1 MNSITFKIKR
11 NLDIYKKT
19 SYLSSSVFMWC
30 VMTLYFV
37 YKGLDFTE
45 IALLQSIG
53 AVFEIL
59 FEIPTGV
66 LSDKRGHA
74 FVLKI
79 SSVSRVVAVF
89 FLFIFN
95 QFYLLILSE
104 LFFAIASSAQ
114 SGANTALVYE
124 SLKKTESVKGYSS
137 FLADIRG
144 KQAIIRLVVR
154 IITPV
159 VFSFNQEIPIILSA
173 VIYLVIGYFTFKLTE
188 PSRDNQSDADSSAS
202 ATKLKIRD
210 ILKRKVFIVCSILSA
225 VVFVV
230 VSNYSQYIG
239 PFLQGAGFNIAFL
252 GAVYAFGS
260 LGEYLGSKFT
270 KKIADKK
277 SIVVLFT
284 LPLVI
289 FIFCILGGVIPSF
302 FGGAIAYFG
311 ISMVN
316 TPFSILLSEQI
327 NKSISSKYRATLLSV
342 SNQISQF
349 LSIIADPIIGYSID
363 YIGFNRTYFYF
374 GSASIILITILV
386 LIWLLFFKANKK
398 ESPS

>member
-1 MNSITFKIKR
+1 
-11 NLDIYKKT
+11 
-19 SYLSSSVFMWC
+19 MWC

-79 SSVSRVVAVF
+79 SSVSRVIAVF

-124 SLKKTESVKGYSS
+124 SLKKTEGIKGYSS

-144 KQAIIRLVVR
+144 KQAIIRLVIR
-154 IITPV
+154 IITPAI
-159 VFSFNQEIPIILSA
+159 FSFNQEVPIILSA

-188 PSRDNQSDADSSAS
+188 PSSNNQSDASLAS
-202 ATKLKIRD
+202 TKLKIRD
-210 ILKRKVFIVCSILSA
+210 ILKNKVFIVCSILSA

-239 PFLQGAGFNIAFL
+239 PFLQGSGFNIAFL
-252 GAVYAFGS
+252 GAVYALGS

-270 KKIADKK
+270 KRIADKR

-302 FGGAIAYFG
+302 IGGAIAYFG

-374 GSASIILITILV
+374 GSASIILIAILV
-386 LIWLLFFKANKK
+386 LIWLLFFKVNKK

>member
-1 MNSITFKIKR
+1 M
-11 NLDIYKKT
+11 
-19 SYLSSSVFMWC
+19 SSSVFMWC
-30 VMTLYFV
+30 VMTLYFI

-59 FEIPTGV
+59 FEIPTGI

-79 SSVSRVVAVF
+79 SSVSRIVAVF

-124 SLKKTESVKGYSS
+124 SLKNTKGTKGYSA

-154 IITPV
+154 IITPA
-159 VFSFNQEIPIILSA
+159 VFSFNQQIPIILSA
-173 VIYLVIGYFTFKLTE
+173 AIYLVIGYFTFKYTE
-188 PSRDNQSDADSSAS
+188 PHSDNKSDANSTGSES
-202 ATKLKIRD
+202 KLRIPD
-210 ILKRKVFIVCSILSA
+210 ILKNKVFIVCSILSA
-225 VVFVV
+225 VVFVI

-239 PFLQGAGFNIAFL
+239 PFLQSTGFNIMFL
-252 GAVYAFGS
+252 GVIYALSSF
-260 LGEYLGSKFT
+260 GEYLGSKLT
-270 KKIADKK
+270 KRIVDKK
-277 SIVVLFT
+277 NILVLFA
-284 LPLVI
+284 LPIVI
-289 FIFCILGGVIPSF
+289 FIFCVLGGVIPNI

-316 TPFSILLSEQI
+316 TPFSILLSEKI
-327 NKSISSKYRATLLSV
+327 NQSISSKYRATLLSV
-342 SNQISQF
+342 SNQICQL
-349 LSIIADPIIGYSID
+349 LSIIADPIIGFSID
-363 YIGFNRTYFYF
+363 LLGFNRTYFYL
-374 GSASIILITILV
+374 GCAAIIVILILALV
-386 LIWLLFFKANKK
+386 YILFFKSKINTQKD
-398 ESPS
+398 PS